1 MTIDPGLPLLGF
13 AVLGVVAGL
22 ARRGNVDNRRLVNVF
37 IVYTLALGLAAGLAQ
52 TVRYAAGCMSPAGT
66 PTGR

>member
-52 TVRYAAGCMSPAGT
+52 RRSGRFRLAAGAGKV
-66 PTGR
+66 PYR